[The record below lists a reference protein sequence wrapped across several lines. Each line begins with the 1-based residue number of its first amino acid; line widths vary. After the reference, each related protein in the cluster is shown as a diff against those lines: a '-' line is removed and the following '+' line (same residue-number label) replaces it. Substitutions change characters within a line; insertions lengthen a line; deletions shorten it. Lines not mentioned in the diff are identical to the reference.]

1 MNAVKLSLATA
12 ESTLAVLEQREIE
25 ISLINEHLPRELALR
40 RAVNSS
46 HRGTVGV
53 SQAETCAVESLE
65 DMALQGFG
73 TGCLEGTRIFGT
85 HLHGALS

>member
-1 MNAVKLSLATA
+1 MNAVKLSVATA
-12 ESTLAVLEQREIE
+12 ESTLAVFGQREIE
-25 ISLINEHLPRELALR
+25 IWLINEHLPRESALR

-46 HRGTVGV
+46 HRRTVGV
-53 SQAETCAVESLE
+53 SQAEICAVESLE

-85 HLHGALS
+85 HLHGAWS